1 MRRSIWEKIEE
12 ILSKHILHG
21 KWARSIIA
29 LSCVVIFIT
38 TYLLVMPAVTLSGTP
53 DCGQDEHRHTDDCY
67 ETESEEICGQEA
79 ATHLT
84 RPRQNE

>member
-53 DCGQDEHRHTDDCY
+53 DCGQDERRHTDDCY
-67 ETESEEICGQEA
+67 ETESEEICGQEE